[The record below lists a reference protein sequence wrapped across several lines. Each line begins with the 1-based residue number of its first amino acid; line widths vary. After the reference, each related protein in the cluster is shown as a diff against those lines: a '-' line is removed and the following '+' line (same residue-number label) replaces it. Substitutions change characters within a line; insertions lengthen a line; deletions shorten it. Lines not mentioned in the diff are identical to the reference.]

1 MLGQQH
7 TAVWNAL
14 HVRIWSF
21 GFDIV
26 TFGGVE
32 SICHV
37 AKRQLC
43 NDLDDVD
50 RCKSNEWVCMALEKK
65 YVSDSVSIVSLFIE
79 NKVLEWHFLGIFTL
93 AASKTVKASHTSQ
106 LSLQFTASS
115 CHWIVYGEVLLLYV
129 TIFDDWHCEY
139 DRPWCCKFLVKILKW
154 KMTVSHEVE
163 CSRRH
168 VNMFWDHNNI
178 LDKDT
183 SVRFERGVLFLLQTL
198 DLFVRQTIHAKCN
211 ESSYLSNQRSN
222 DEAGTCPELAM
233 T

>member
-7 TAVWNAL
+7 TAVWNVS
-14 HVRIWSF
+14 HVLIWSF

-32 SICHV
+32 SICYV

-115 CHWIVYGEVLLLYV
+115 CHWIVYEGVLALDT
-129 TIFDDWHCEY
+129 TIFDGWHCEY
-139 DRPWCCKFLVKILKW
+139 DHLWYGILRVKILKW
-154 KMTVSHEVE
+154 KMTISHKVE
-163 CSRRH
+163 WSRSSL
-168 VNMFWDHNNI
+168 NMFRDHNNI
-178 LDKDT
+178 LEKDA

-198 DLFVRQTIHAKCN
+198 DLFVRRTIHAKCN
-211 ESSYLSNQRSN
+211 KSSYLGNQSSN
-222 DEAGTCPELAM
+222 DEARTCPELAL